1 MKIEVKKVVLNRGGV
16 RKLLQS
22 DETMKAL
29 KENAGVIGEIETNF
43 VGYDRCHVI
52 VKDEQNA
59 YRENNS

>member
-29 KENAGVIGEIETNF
+29 KENAGAIGEIETNF